1 MLTVWPVVLQE
12 KLSVADVIIVV
23 GLPQEEVE
31 AGKIAAVK
39 GAGVLVDVVVVVVIG
54 SVEITSQG
62 KVAAYIL

>member
-1 MLTVWPVVLQE
+1 M
-12 KLSVADVIIVV
+12 ADVIIVV